1 MKQGSL
7 LVCYLAPVKCY
18 FFPSIVPFCGA
29 FAPLRGALSIL
40 LLHRAP
46 HSLKRCSQLVLNL
59 LYFIFKWL
67 LFISFSHLSYIP
79 NFNPFCN
86 MIVKHL
92 CFAFLL
98 VYAPEKEKY
107 QDDDLTSS
115 TCPFPAPTPT
125 SNFYIQ
131 GLYFLLKTTTITYGL
146 FVFII
151 LPGHL
156 LLSLAATIASLP
168 CNVHF
173 SSPRC
178 APLQS
183 CIDLDFLRL
192 LAHLFLCHYVND
204 FKTHRHI
211 VGGD

>member
-1 MKQGSL
+1 MCLSSTTVNWGREYSSQKIPVRMKQGSL
-7 LVCYLAPVKCY
+7 LVCHLAPVKCY

-40 LLHRAP
+40 PLYRAP

-98 VYAPEKEKY
+98 VYAPENRNTKMMILRHLHVLFQPLPPPPISIYKDY
-107 QDDDLTSS
+107 TS
-115 TCPFPAPTPT
+115 F
-125 SNFYIQ
+125 
-131 GLYFLLKTTTITYGL
+131 
-146 FVFII
+146 
-151 LPGHL
+151 
-156 LLSLAATIASLP
+156 
-168 CNVHF
+168 
-173 SSPRC
+173 
-178 APLQS
+178 
-183 CIDLDFLRL
+183 
-192 LAHLFLCHYVND
+192 
-204 FKTHRHI
+204 
-211 VGGD
+211 